1 MGSLETTRR
10 SYNLL
15 AQDYYD
21 RRQDRSVLDPLI
33 DHFLE
38 QLAAGDRVLDVGC
51 GPGFES
57 NTLRQRGLHVVSF
70 DLSLS
75 MLRVAGKS
83 FKGPVTLGDMR
94 CLPFNRA
101 FDAIW
106 SCASLLHLS
115 RSEVP
120 AALNSFRDSLN
131 DDGVLFVAVKRGE
144 GEETHSRPFGQPRF
158 FTYWQ
163 DEPFDK
169 LLIEAGFRI
178 ETTGPYSDPE
188 HPWLHRIARK
198 VQAFAGQ
205 KAQISA
211 S

>member
-1 MGSLETTRR
+1 MSESTETTR
-10 SYNLL
+10 STYNLV
-15 AQDYYD
+15 AREYYD
-21 RRQDRSVLDPLI
+21 RRKDRSELDPLI
-33 DHFLE
+33 EHFVGQVSQDAL
-38 QLAAGDRVLDVGC
+38 VLDVGC

-57 NTLRQRGLHVVSF
+57 NTLRKRGLRVVNF

-75 MLRVAGKS
+75 MLRVDGENHPGAR
-83 FKGPVTLGDMR
+83 VLGDMR
-94 CLPFNRA
+94 CLPFVRSS

-106 SCASLLHLS
+106 SCASLLHLR
-115 RSEVP
+115 RSDLP
-120 AALNSFRDSLN
+120 AALNSFRMTLE
-131 DDGVLFVAVKRGE
+131 DGGILFTSVKRGE

-178 ETTGPYSDPE
+178 ETTGPYSDPK

-198 VQAFAGQ
+198 VA
-205 KAQISA
+205 
-211 S
+211 